1 MGSVAHMPACRPGP
15 PRAWWAAI
23 RGAPLAVEQ
32 AGYRSIER
40 PHGWVVAIASM
51 LMMAVAAGAT
61 YLVIV
66 ALKPIAAEFGWPR
79 AIPSLCYS
87 LALLGAGFGGL
98 FWGSVSDRVG
108 MVRPALLGG
117 CMIALGAWLAS
128 VAESMVIL
136 YLAHGLFI
144 GLLGNGV
151 FVAPLLANITRWF
164 DRHLGMAVAVVAT
177 GQSLAGAVW
186 PPILRY
192 LTDAYGWRQ
201 AFFVYAALALV
212 MLLPLGFLLR
222 SPPRPTSAFLRDG
235 LASSGRVLDWPAN
248 IVLGV
253 LCLAIVGCC
262 VAMAM
267 PMVHIIA
274 YATDLGHPN
283 ARAAEMLAV
292 LLAGAVV
299 SRLAFGAV
307 ADRIGG
313 LWTLLIGSTGQ
324 ALMLIAF
331 SFVDSLLG
339 LYLVS
344 ALFGLV
350 YGGIVPCYAIIV
362 RELFPIRQV
371 GWRIGTV
378 FLFGTIGMALGGWLG
393 GQIFDLTGSYHSA
406 FLVGVAF
413 NLGNLSLV
421 GALLLRQGW
430 RLPHHAAA

>member
-1 MGSVAHMPACRPGP
+1 MAIEHIE
-15 PRAWWAAI
+15 PRT
-23 RGAPLAVEQ
+23 
-32 AGYRSIER
+32 IER
-40 PHGWVVAIASM
+40 PYGWVVAFASM
-51 LMMAVAAGAT
+51 AMMTVGAGAT

-79 AIPSLCYS
+79 AVPSLCYS

-98 FWGSVSDRVG
+98 FWGSVSDRIG
-108 MVRPALLGG
+108 MIRPALLGG
-117 CMIALGAWLAS
+117 CMVALGAWLAS
-128 VAESMVIL
+128 RAEGVLML
-136 YLAHGLFI
+136 YVAHGLFI

-151 FVAPLLANITRWF
+151 FVAPMLANITRWF

-177 GQSLAGAVW
+177 GQSMAGAIW

-201 AFFVYAALALV
+201 AFFIYAVIALIV
-212 MLLPLGFLLR
+212 LLPLSLILR
-222 SPPRPTSAFLRDG
+222 SPPRPATGTSRG
-235 LASSGRVLDWPAN
+235 SGHGGGRVLGWPASAV
-248 IVLGV
+248 IAM

-262 VAMAM
+262 VAMVM
-267 PMVHIIA
+267 PMVHLIA

-299 SRLAFGAV
+299 SRLLFGAL

-313 LWTLLIGSTGQ
+313 LWTLLIGSAGQ
-324 ALMLIAF
+324 LLMLS
-331 SFVDSLLG
+331 SFTFVQSMVG
-339 LYLVS
+339 LYVIA

-371 GWRIGTV
+371 GSRIGVV
-378 FLFGTIGMALGGWLG
+378 FLFGTIGMALGAWLG

-413 NLGNLSLV
+413 NLGNLVLV
-421 GALLLRQGW
+421 GALLLRQGSG
-430 RLPHHAAA
+430 LPRHAAA

>member
-1 MGSVAHMPACRPGP
+1 
-15 PRAWWAAI
+15 
-23 RGAPLAVEQ
+23 LAVEY
-32 AGYRSIER
+32 AGRGSIER
-40 PHGWVVAIASM
+40 PYGWVVALASM
-51 LMMAVAAGAT
+51 LMMAVGAGAT
-61 YLVIV
+61 YLVVV

-79 AIPSLCYS
+79 AVPSLCYS
-87 LALLGAGFGGL
+87 LALLGAGLGGL
-98 FWGSVSDRVG
+98 FWGSVSDRIG

-128 VAESMVIL
+128 VADGVLTL

-177 GQSLAGAVW
+177 GQSMAGAIW

-192 LTDAYGWRQ
+192 LTDSYGWRH
-201 AFFVYAALALV
+201 AFLIYALTALIL
-212 MLLPLGFLLR
+212 LLPLGLILR
-222 SPPRPTSAFLRDG
+222 PPPHAV
-235 LASSGRVLDWPAN
+235 APASGRRGGGSAPVLGWPAGA
-248 IVLGV
+248 VLAI

-262 VAMAM
+262 VAMVM
-267 PMVHIIA
+267 PMVHLIA
-274 YATDLGHPN
+274 YATDLGHPS
-283 ARAAEMLAV
+283 ARAAEMLAA

-299 SRLAFGAV
+299 SRLLFGAL

-313 LWTLLIGSTGQ
+313 LWTLLIGSAGQ
-324 ALMLIAF
+324 LLMLS
-331 SFVDSLLG
+331 SFTMAQSLVG
-339 LYLVS
+339 LYVV
-344 ALFGLV
+344 ATLFGLV

-371 GWRIGTV
+371 GSRIGIV
-378 FLFGTIGMALGGWLG
+378 FLFGTIGMALGAWLG
-393 GQIFDLTGSYHSA
+393 GQIFDLTGSYHPA

-413 NLGNLSLV
+413 NLGNLALV

-430 RLPHHAAA
+430 RVPSPAVP

>member
-1 MGSVAHMPACRPGP
+1 M
-15 PRAWWAAI
+15 AI
-23 RGAPLAVEQ
+23 EYAES
-32 AGYRSIER
+32 RSIER
-40 PHGWVVAIASM
+40 PYGWVVAVASM
-51 LMMAVAAGAT
+51 AMMAVGAGAT
-61 YLVIV
+61 YLVVV

-79 AIPSLCYS
+79 AVPSLCYS

-98 FWGSVSDRVG
+98 FWGSISDRIG

-117 CMIALGAWLAS
+117 CMVALGAWLAS
-128 VAESMVIL
+128 TADGVLTL
-136 YLAHGLFI
+136 YVAHGLFI

-164 DRHLGMAVAVVAT
+164 DRRLGMAVAVVAT
-177 GQSLAGAVW
+177 GQSMAGAVW

-192 LTDAYGWRQ
+192 LTDTFGWRQ
-201 AFFVYAALALV
+201 AFLAYAVIALV
-212 MLLPLGFLLR
+212 MLLPLGLVLR
-222 SPPRPTSAFLRDG
+222 APPRMAAASTRIDRDG
-235 LASSGRVLDWPAN
+235 SGRVLGWPAT
-248 IVLGV
+248 VVVGM

-274 YATDLGHPN
+274 YATDLGHPS

-292 LLAGAVV
+292 LLAGAVI
-299 SRLAFGAV
+299 SRLVFGAV

-324 ALMLIAF
+324 VVMLAAF
-331 SFVDSLLG
+331 TFVESLIG
-339 LYLVS
+339 LYLVA

-371 GWRIGTV
+371 GWRIGIV

-393 GQIFDLTGSYHSA
+393 GQIFDLTGSYHFA
-406 FLVGVAF
+406 FLVGIAF
-413 NLGNLSLV
+413 NLGNLALV
-421 GALLLRQGW
+421 SALLLRQG
-430 RLPHHAAA
+430 RAVPRHAAA